1 MIVNGKEMNFEENL
15 TVLELLKNL
24 SISENR
30 VVVEVN
36 YNIITKEQFS
46 EVILNK
52 EDKVEIVSFVGG
64 G

>member
-36 YNIITKEQFS
+36 YNIMTKEQFS

>member
-36 YNIITKEQFS
+36 YNIITKEQFL

>member
-24 SISENR
+24 SISESR

>member
-15 TVLELLKNL
+15 TVIELLKNL

-36 YNIITKEQFS
+36 YNIITKEQFL

>member
-46 EVILNK
+46 EVILNR

>member
-1 MIVNGKEMNFEENL
+1 MIINGKQMDFDAEI
-15 TVLELLKNL
+15 TICELLKKLDLN
-24 SISENR
+24 EEK

-36 YNIITKEQFS
+36 FTMIPKEKYK
-46 EVILNK
+46 EYLLNK

>member
-1 MIVNGKEMNFEENL
+1 MIVNGKEMNFAENL

>member
-1 MIVNGKEMNFEENL
+1 MIVNGKEMNFEENI

-24 SISENR
+24 SISEHK

-52 EDKVEIVSFVGG
+52 EDTVEIVSFVGG

>member
-1 MIVNGKEMNFEENL
+1 MIVNGKEMDFAENL

>member
-1 MIVNGKEMNFEENL
+1 MIVNGKEMNFEENI

-24 SISENR
+24 SISENK

-52 EDKVEIVSFVGG
+52 EDTVEIVSFVGG

>member
-52 EDKVEIVSFVGG
+52 EDKVEIVNFVGG